1 MQVPSRG
8 FEPGAEDAGDAGC
21 VRRRDAAGHLPALPV
36 DEDNGWISAS
46 RPPYND
52 TPQLPIAV
60 IGVVDDPMYRMN
72 GDEPFRDVVHYWQ
85 EKKLWTVT
93 HMGRGDVDAHD
104 FPVKV
109 KMWQPFAE
117 LPPPWSDLWKGTPA

>member
-1 MQVPSRG
+1 MQFPCRG
-8 FEPGAEDAGDAGC
+8 FEPGAEDPGDAGC
-21 VRRRDAAGHLPALPV
+21 VRRRDAAGHLPM
-36 DEDNGWISAS
+36 DETYGWIPAS

-52 TPQLPIAV
+52 TPDRPIAV
-60 IGVVDDPMYRMN
+60 IGVIDDPMYRMN
-72 GDEPFRDVVHYWQ
+72 GDDPFRDVVHYWQ
-85 EKKLWTVT
+85 DKQQWTVT